1 MRVTII
7 AVGKIKEKYFKD
19 AISEYVK
26 RLSRYCKI
34 DIIEVMDKE
43 IPDKLNE
50 NIEDNIKKKEAV
62 EILSRI
68 KAGSVTIALD
78 IKGDMWDS
86 CELSEKIG
94 DYCVRGNSHI
104 TFIIGGSLGLHSDV
118 LDVVNKRLSFSKMT
132 FPHKLMRVILLEQVY
147 RAFKILNGET
157 YHK

>member
-1 MRVTII
+1 MKVTII

-19 AISEYVK
+19 AILEYSK
-26 RLSRYCKI
+26 RLSRYCKLE
-34 DIIEVMDKE
+34 IIEVMDKE

-50 NIEDNIKKKEAV
+50 SIEEDIKRKEAV
-62 EILSRI
+62 EILNRI

-86 CELSEKIG
+86 CELSKRIG
-94 DYCVRGNSHI
+94 DYCLQGNSHI
-104 TFIIGGSLGLHSDV
+104 TFIIGGSLGLHKDILNRV
-118 LDVVNKRLSFSKMT
+118 DKRLSFSNMT

-147 RAFKILNGET
+147 RSFKILNGET